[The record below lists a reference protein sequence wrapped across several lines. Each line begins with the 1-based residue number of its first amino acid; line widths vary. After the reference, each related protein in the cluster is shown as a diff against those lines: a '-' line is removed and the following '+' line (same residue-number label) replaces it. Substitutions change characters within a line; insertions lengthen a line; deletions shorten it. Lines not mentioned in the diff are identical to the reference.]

1 MHTYTQVFSVSSS
14 VSPQIVQSDP
24 YPFPWLIKHKYGSL
38 HTYKNLPEAVHD
50 VLKQKGVHL
59 FETEYFD

>member
-1 MHTYTQVFSVSSS
+1 MHMYTQAFSVSSS

-24 YPFPWLIKHKYGSL
+24 YPFPWLSL
-38 HTYKNLPEAVHD
+38 AQIWIKNLPEAVHD